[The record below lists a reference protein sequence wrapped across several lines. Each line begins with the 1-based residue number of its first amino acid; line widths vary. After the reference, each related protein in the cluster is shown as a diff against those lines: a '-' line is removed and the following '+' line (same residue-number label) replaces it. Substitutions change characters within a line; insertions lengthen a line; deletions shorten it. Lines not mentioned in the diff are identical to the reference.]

1 MNSRAHLAQA
11 AAAARGL
18 AEALGALAKDA
29 PGLDADG
36 NTYDSTRLP
45 PRTSR
50 RRFAEL
56 CRSNRIPGAHQ
67 EGKVWVYPR
76 EAWHAARCAREPRP
90 ERPRPWPRPPLHFG
104 ARRRPAGAQRSAPP
118 GGAPYP
124 ASTGLGL
131 GEWRPS

>member
-29 PGLDADG
+29 PGLDADA
-36 NTYDSTRLP
+36 NADTYDSTRLP

-56 CRSNRIPGAHQ
+56 CRSNRILGAHQ
-67 EGKVWVYPR
+67 EGKVWVCPR
-76 EAWHAARCAREPRP
+76 EAWHAAR
-90 ERPRPWPRPPLHFG
+90 
-104 ARRRPAGAQRSAPP
+104 ARRTPGAATADAAPAPSLLERADSLLERNGLRLPAAPLP
-118 GGAPYP
+118 RQQG
-124 ASTGLGL
+124 
-131 GEWRPS
+131 

>member
-29 PGLDADG
+29 PVLDVDADS
-36 NTYDSTRLP
+36 YDSTRLP

-56 CRSNRIPGAHQ
+56 CRSNRILGAHQ
-67 EGKVWVYPR
+67 EGKVWVCPR
-76 EAWHAARCAREPRP
+76 EAWHAAR
-90 ERPRPWPRPPLHFG
+90 
-104 ARRRPAGAQRSAPP
+104 ARRTPSPATAAPAPSLLERADGLLERSGLRLLAAPP
-118 GGAPYP
+118 ARQRG
-124 ASTGLGL
+124 SD
-131 GEWRPS
+131 

>member
-18 AEALGALAKDA
+18 AEALGELAKDV
-29 PGLDADG
+29 PVLDADA

-67 EGKVWVYPR
+67 EGKVWVCPR
-76 EAWHAARCAREPRP
+76 EAWHATRS
-90 ERPRPWPRPPLHFG
+90 
-104 ARRRPAGAQRSAPP
+104 RRREGVVASKPPMAPEHSVD
-118 GGAPYP
+118 ALL
-124 ASTGLGL
+124 ARQGLRL
-131 GEWRPS
+131 IDK

>member
-29 PGLDADG
+29 PVLDADA

-56 CRSNRIPGAHQ
+56 CRSNMIPGAHQ
-67 EGKVWVYPR
+67 EGKVWVCPR
-76 EAWHAARCAREPRP
+76 EAWHATRSRRTRGAATAPAEAAPSLLERADGLLERSGLRLLAAPPPRP
-90 ERPRPWPRPPLHFG
+90 RG
-104 ARRRPAGAQRSAPP
+104 SD
-118 GGAPYP
+118 
-124 ASTGLGL
+124 
-131 GEWRPS
+131 

>member
-1 MNSRAHLAQA
+1 MNSRAHLAHA

-18 AEALGALAKDA
+18 AEALSALAKDA

-56 CRSNRIPGAHQ
+56 CRSNRIPGVHQ
-67 EGKVWVYPR
+67 EGKVWVCPR
-76 EAWHAARCAREPRP
+76 EAWHATRS
-90 ERPRPWPRPPLHFG
+90 
-104 ARRRPAGAQRSAPP
+104 RRRESVAASKPP
-118 GGAPYP
+118 VTPEQSVHALL
-124 ASTGLGL
+124 SRQGLRL
-131 GEWRPS
+131 IDK